1 MKRMDLISVGCDSRQ
16 GRTWTASHQ
25 LILVLL
31 VCAAAHGEI
40 YTGDIEYTAGAGANE
55 ATIAI
60 DFDFDNSF
68 LFSFRWDGTAT
79 GWDALAALN
88 AGALDVFATDF
99 GEWGMFVDDFDYP
112 GGTEY
117 DYGQGV
123 YAGWAYFNSTDN
135 ETWSLDPAGVSFRDL
150 SNGDWDSWVW
160 TNYDD
165 SWLPI
170 RTPGAAPI
178 PEPAT
183 MLLFVAGGLLIRK
196 RKV

>member
-1 MKRMDLISVGCDSRQ
+1 LISVGCDI
-16 GRTWTASHQ
+16 SHQ
-25 LILVLL
+25 LILVILIS
-31 VCAAAHGEI
+31 VCANGQI
-40 YTGDIEYTAGAGANE
+40 YTGDIEYAAGAGANE

-60 DFDFDNSF
+60 DFDLENSF
-68 LFSFRWDGTAT
+68 LFTFEWDGAAT

-88 AGALDVFATDF
+88 AAGELDVLATDY
-99 GEWGMFVDDFDYP
+99 GEWGMFVDDFDYE
-112 GGTEY
+112 GGAEY
-117 DYGQGV
+117 DYGEGV

-135 ETWSLDPAGVSFRDL
+135 ETWSLDMSGVSFRDL
-150 SNGDWDSWVW
+150 SDGDWDSWVW

-170 RTPGAAPI
+170 RSPGTAPV

-183 MLLFVAGGLLIRK
+183 MLLIAAGGLLIHK

>member
-1 MKRMDLISVGCDSRQ
+1 MKWMNLAC
-16 GRTWTASHQ
+16 
-25 LILVLL
+25 LFLL
-31 VCAAAHGEI
+31 TCSAALGEI
-40 YTGDIEYTAGAGANE
+40 YTGDIEYAAGAGANE

-60 DFDFDNSF
+60 DFDLDNSF
-68 LFSFRWDGTAT
+68 LFTFKWDGAAT

-88 AGALDVFATDF
+88 AAGELDVLATDY
-99 GEWGMFVDDFDYP
+99 GEWGMFVDDFDYE

-117 DYGQGV
+117 DYGQDV

-135 ETWSLDPAGVSFRDL
+135 ETWSLDMAGVSFRDL
-150 SNGDWDSWVW
+150 SDGDWDSWVW

-170 RTPGAAPI
+170 RSPGAAPV

-183 MLLFVAGGLLIRK
+183 MLLIAAGGLLIHK